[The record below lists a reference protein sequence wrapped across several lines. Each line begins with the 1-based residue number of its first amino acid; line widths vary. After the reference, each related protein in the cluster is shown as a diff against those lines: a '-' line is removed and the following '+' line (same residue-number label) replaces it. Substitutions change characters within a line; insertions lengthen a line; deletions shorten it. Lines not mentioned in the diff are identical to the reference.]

1 MNIKIGVV
9 GAGYW
14 GPNIIR
20 NFTQIPECEMAVC
33 CDKDAK
39 RLAHMKKLY
48 PTITVTSEYDDIIND
63 PSIEAVGVCTHVSAH
78 YPLAKRAFE
87 AGKHVLV
94 EKPLTAKVEE
104 AEELVELAKK
114 NGLVLM
120 VDHTFEYTAGVNKMK
135 EVIESGLIGDVL
147 YVNCARL
154 NLGIFQR
161 DINVVW
167 DLAPHDLS
175 VILYATGL
183 KPKTV
188 RTVGMKLLHPKV
200 EDMAFVTLGCENGAH
215 AVIHVSWVDPRKVRT
230 VSVVGSK
237 QMLVY
242 DDLDPLAKIQIY
254 DKGVENPPHYDTFGE
269 FLCSYHYGDISMPR
283 LQEAEPLNVMCRHF
297 LDCIKTGKTPRSSGE
312 SGLRMVRILAASDK
326 SIANSG
332 AEIELRENG

>member
-1 MNIKIGVV
+1 MSIKVGVV

-20 NFTQIPECEMAVC
+20 NFNQIPTCEMAIC
-33 CDKDAK
+33 CDKDEK
-39 RLAHMKKLY
+39 RLAHMGRLY
-48 PTITVTSEYDDIIND
+48 PNVKTTTNFDDIIND
-63 PSIEAVGVCTHVSAH
+63 PAIDAVAVCTHVSAH
-78 YPLAKRAFE
+78 YPLAKRALE

-94 EKPLTAKVEE
+94 EKPLTAKVSD
-104 AEELVELAKK
+104 AQELVDLAKK
-114 NGLVLM
+114 NGKILM

-135 EVIESGLIGDVL
+135 EVIESGILGDVL
-147 YVNCARL
+147 YVHCARL

-183 KPKTV
+183 KPKSV

-200 EDMAFVTLGCENGAH
+200 EDAAFVTLKCENNAS
-215 AVIHVSWVDPRKVRT
+215 AVIHVSWVDPRKVRS
-230 VSVVGSK
+230 VSVVGTK

-254 DKGVENPPHYDTFGE
+254 DKGVDNPPHYDTFGE
-269 FLCSYHYGDISMPR
+269 FLCSYHYGDIHIPR
-283 LQEAEPLNVMCRHF
+283 LQEQEPLSVMCKHF
-297 LDCIKTGKTPRSSGE
+297 LECCETGKKPRSSGE
-312 SGLRMVRILAASDK
+312 SGLNMVKILAASDE
-326 SIANSG
+326 SIANG
-332 AEIELRENG
+332 GMEISI

>member
-1 MNIKIGVV
+1 MGIKVAVV

-20 NFTQIPECEMAVC
+20 NFNQIPTCEMAIC
-33 CDKDAK
+33 CDKDEK
-39 RLAHMKKLY
+39 RLAHMSRLY
-48 PTITVTSEYDDIIND
+48 PNLKTTTSYDDIIND
-63 PSIEAVGVCTHVSAH
+63 PTIDAVAVCTHVSAH
-78 YPLAKRAFE
+78 YPLAKKALE

-104 AEELVELAKK
+104 AEELVELSKK
-114 NGLVLM
+114 NDKVLM

-135 EVIESGLIGDVL
+135 EIIESGLLGDVL

-183 KPKTV
+183 KPKSV

-200 EDMAFVTLGCENGAH
+200 EDAAFVTLNCGDAS

-230 VSVVGSK
+230 VSVVGTK

-269 FLCSYHYGDISMPR
+269 FLCSYHYGDIHMPR
-283 LQEAEPLNVMCRHF
+283 LQEAEPLSVMCKHF
-297 LDCIKTGKTPRSSGE
+297 LECCETGKAPRSSGL
-312 SGLRMVRILAASDK
+312 SGLNMVKILAASDK
-326 SIANSG
+326 SIANG
-332 AEIELRENG
+332 GMEIPID

>member
-1 MNIKIGVV
+1 MSIKIAVV

-20 NFTQIPECEMAVC
+20 NFSQIPSCEMAIC
-33 CDKDAK
+33 CDLDEK
-39 RLAHMKKLY
+39 RLAHIKRLY
-48 PTITVTSEYDDIIND
+48 PRINTTTVYDEVIQDD
-63 PSIEAVGVCTHVSAH
+63 SIDAVAVCTHVSAH
-78 YPLAKRAFE
+78 YPLAKKALE
-87 AGKHVLV
+87 AGKHVLI
-94 EKPLTAKVEE
+94 EKPMTARVDE
-104 AEELVELAKK
+104 AEELVALAKQ
-114 NGLVLM
+114 NGRTLM

-135 EVIESGLIGDVL
+135 ELIEGGVLGNIL
-147 YVNCARL
+147 YVHCSRL

-183 KPKTV
+183 KP
-188 RTVGMKLLHPKV
+188 RSIRSVGMKLMHPKV
-200 EDMAFVTLGCENGAH
+200 EDVAFVTLNCGDNAS

-254 DKGVENPPHYDTFGE
+254 DKGVEQPPHYDTFGE
-269 FLCSYHYGDISMPR
+269 FLCSYHYGDIHMPR
-283 LQEAEPLNVMCRHF
+283 LQEQEPLSAMCKHF
-297 LDCIKTGKTPRSSGE
+297 LECVETGATPRSDGE
-312 SGLRMVRILAASDK
+312 SGLRMVRLLEASDK
-326 SIANSG
+326 SLAAG
-332 AEIELRENG
+332 GTEIQL

>member
-1 MNIKIGVV
+1 MSIKIGVV

-20 NFTQIPECEMAVC
+20 NFNQIPTCDMAIC
-33 CDKDAK
+33 CDMDEK
-39 RLAHMKKLY
+39 RRNHMSSLY
-48 PTITVTSEYDDIIND
+48 PGLATTANFDDLVND
-63 PSIEAVGVCTHVSAH
+63 PSIDAVAVCTHVSAH
-78 YPLAKRAFE
+78 YPLAKKALE

-94 EKPLTAKVEE
+94 EKPLTAKVDE

-114 NGLVLM
+114 KGKILM

-135 EVIESGLIGDVL
+135 EIIESGLIGDVL
-147 YVNCARL
+147 YVHCSRL

-183 KPKTV
+183 KPKSV

-200 EDMAFVTLGCENGAH
+200 EDAAFVTLNCGNAS
-215 AVIHVSWVDPRKVRT
+215 AVIHVSWVDPLKVRK
-230 VSVVGSK
+230 VSVVGTK

-254 DKGVENPPHYDTFGE
+254 DKGVDNPPHYDTFGE
-269 FLCSYHYGDISMPR
+269 FLCSYHYGDIHMPR
-283 LQEAEPLNVMCRHF
+283 LKDAEPLNVMCRHF
-297 LDCIKTGKTPRSSGE
+297 LECIEEGKTPRSDGE
-312 SGLRMVRILAASDK
+312 SGLKMVKLLAASDQ
-326 SIANSG
+326 SIANNGS
-332 AEIELRENG
+332 EIAVSVY

>member
-1 MNIKIGVV
+1 MGIKVGVV

-20 NFTQIPECEMAVC
+20 NFNQIPTCEMAIC
-33 CDKDAK
+33 CDKDTK
-39 RLAHMKKLY
+39 RLAHMSRLY
-48 PTITVTSEYDDIIND
+48 PNLKTTTDFDDIIND
-63 PSIEAVGVCTHVSAH
+63 PTIDAVAVCTHVSAH
-78 YPLAKRAFE
+78 YLLAKKALE

-94 EKPLTAKVEE
+94 EKPLTAKVSE
-104 AEELVELAKK
+104 AQELVDLAKK
-114 NGLVLM
+114 NGKVLM

-135 EVIESGLIGDVL
+135 EVIESGILGDVL

-183 KPKTV
+183 KPKSV

-200 EDMAFVTLGCENGAH
+200 EDAAFVTLKCDNNAS

-230 VSVVGSK
+230 VSVVGTK

-269 FLCSYHYGDISMPR
+269 FLCSYHYGDILMPR
-283 LQEAEPLNVMCRHF
+283 LQEAEPLSVMCKHF
-297 LDCIKTGKTPRSSGE
+297 LECCETGKKPRSSGE
-312 SGLRMVRILAASDK
+312 SGLNMVKILAASDE
-326 SIANSG
+326 SIAKG
-332 AEIELRENG
+332 GMEISI

>member
-1 MNIKIGVV
+1 MSIKVAVV

-20 NFTQIPECEMAVC
+20 NFYQIPTCEMAKC
-33 CDKDAK
+33 CDMDEN
-39 RLAHMKKLY
+39 RLAHMKRLY
-48 PTITVTSEYDDIIND
+48 PKIETTSNYDDLIND
-63 PSIEAVGVCTHVSAH
+63 PKIDAIAVCTHVSAH
-78 YPLAKRAFE
+78 YPLAKKALA

-104 AEELVELAKK
+104 AEELVALAKK
-114 NGLVLM
+114 NGKILM

-135 EVIESGLIGDVL
+135 EIIESGMLGDIL
-147 YVNCARL
+147 YVHCSRL

-183 KPKTV
+183 KPTSI
-188 RTVGMKLLHPKV
+188 RTVGMKLMHPKV
-200 EDMAFVTLGCENGAH
+200 EDAAFVTLNCEGNAH

-230 VSVVGSK
+230 VAVVGTK

-242 DDLDPLAKIQIY
+242 DDLDPLGKIQIY
-254 DKGVENPPHYDTFGE
+254 DKGMENPPHYDTFGE
-269 FLCSYHYGDISMPR
+269 FLCSYHYGDINIPR
-283 LQEAEPLNVMCRHF
+283 LKEAEPLSVMCRHF
-297 LDCIKTGKTPRSSGE
+297 LECIETGQTPRSDGE
-312 SGLRMVRILAASDK
+312 SGLRMVRLLAASDQ
-326 SIANSG
+326 SIAEEGS
-332 AEIELRENG
+332 EISVSM

>member
-1 MNIKIGVV
+1 MSIKVGVV

-20 NFTQIPECEMAVC
+20 NFYQIPTCEMAVC
-33 CDKDAK
+33 CDMDEK
-39 RLAHMKKLY
+39 RLAHMKSLY
-48 PTITVTSEYDDIIND
+48 PKTEVTTDYDSLIND
-63 PSIEAVGVCTHVSAH
+63 PSIDAVAVCTHVSAH
-78 YPLAKRAFE
+78 YPLAKKALQ

-94 EKPLTAKVEE
+94 EKPLTASVEQ

-114 NGLVLM
+114 NGCVLM

-135 EVIESGLIGDVL
+135 EIIESGLLGDVL
-147 YVNCARL
+147 YVNCSRL

-183 KPKTV
+183 KPRSV

-200 EDMAFVTLGCENGAH
+200 EDMAFVTLNCGENAS
-215 AVIHVSWVDPRKVRT
+215 AVIHVSWIDPLKVRK
-230 VSVVGSK
+230 VSVVGTK

-242 DDLDPLAKIQIY
+242 DDLDPMAKIQIY
-254 DKGVENPPHYDTFGE
+254 DKGVDNPPHYDTFGE
-269 FLCSYHYGDISMPR
+269 FLCSYHYGDIHMPR
-283 LQEAEPLNVMCRHF
+283 LQEAEPLSVMCRHF
-297 LDCIKTGKTPRSSGE
+297 LDCIENGKTPRSDGE
-312 SGLRMVRILAASDK
+312 SGLRMVRLLAASDA
-326 SIANSG
+326 SIASNG
-332 AEIELRENG
+332 AEIKIEF